1 HSLPLLI
8 GRAVLLLAGAFQ
20 FSRLKEQCLDQCRH
34 PGAYL
39 MRHYRHGIGAGFRM
53 GRGHGLFCLGCC
65 WALMLVSFAAGI
77 ANLAWMAVM
86 TLIMV
91 FEKTGPRG
99 DRGVVPIGLTLIA
112 LGSLVALQPAWLPP
126 IVALH

>member
-1 HSLPLLI
+1 
-8 GRAVLLLAGAFQ
+8 
-20 FSRLKEQCLDQCRH
+20 
-34 PGAYL
+34 
-39 MRHYRHGIGAGFRM
+39 
-53 GRGHGLFCLGCC
+53 
-65 WALMLVSFAAGI
+65 MLVAFAAGV